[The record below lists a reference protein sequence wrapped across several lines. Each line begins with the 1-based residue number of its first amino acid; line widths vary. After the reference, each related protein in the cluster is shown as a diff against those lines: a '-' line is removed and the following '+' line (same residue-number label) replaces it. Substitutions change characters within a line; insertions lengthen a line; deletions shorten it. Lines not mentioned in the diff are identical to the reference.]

1 MAEVDKLTTAGIGM
15 NKAKGIAARKGKDWF
30 VNYEDVP
37 EALAWMRELPVPF
50 LSYMYGIIPRIAET
64 AVKQPMKIAKWS
76 GMLALANEAGWQ
88 NSDISY
94 EERRQIEHLM
104 AEQQGGSDSRWGIP
118 GMGPKN
124 IKIGDNFNPFS
135 EQGDEGFLDL
145 SRAYTGGNIFG
156 AREGDAGSLK
166 FLPEW
171 LQPTFGAAGGLIA
184 PLMGY
189 DLFKGENIPMMSD
202 RLRAVFRQFTP
213 NLPLGEMISLIP
225 GMPDDLSPLEQET
238 WAGNK
243 IQRARSGNYS
253 DTKDVHTLPT
263 AWAALFGIKLRP
275 VTEDKLE
282 QRIYRKHNKII
293 RAYDKKISQLGS
305 ELDAGGIDEET
316 YERRV
321 QKLIDRQEIAIR
333 NLEKALDYQYQE

>member
-1 MAEVDKLTTAGIGM
+1 
-15 NKAKGIAARKGKDWF
+15 GIAARKGKDWF

-50 LSYMYGIIPRIAET
+50 LSYMYGIIPKIAET

-124 IKIGDNFNPFS
+124 IKIGDDFNPFS